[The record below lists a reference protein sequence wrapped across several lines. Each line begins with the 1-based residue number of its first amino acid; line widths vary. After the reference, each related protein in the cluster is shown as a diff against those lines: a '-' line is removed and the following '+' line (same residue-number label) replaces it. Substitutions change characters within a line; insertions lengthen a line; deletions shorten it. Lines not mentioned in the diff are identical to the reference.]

1 MAPRRRSSTIEVP
14 STGTVSLVIHT
25 NSGNSST
32 SSTLAPRQDREDS
45 LTYATRLHAL
55 ELLRPSHERERA
67 TLQKTHDLQTLEL
80 KTLIGQLSAKQR
92 EKLLRKHYQ
101 AVGAPLR
108 EAEQIL
114 EMEQIKTKIVATG
127 LLGAGAFGVGFYADP
142 EAWAQAIWVGVFVA
156 VVVLGLAFYA
166 SEGWA
171 SVTRSYEEK
180 KANLEMEEQEAAYG
194 RARTGSY

>member
-1 MAPRRRSSTIEVP
+1 
-14 STGTVSLVIHT
+14 
-25 NSGNSST
+25 
-32 SSTLAPRQDREDS
+32 
-45 LTYATRLHAL
+45 
-55 ELLRPSHERERA
+55 
-67 TLQKTHDLQTLEL
+67 
-80 KTLIGQLSAKQR
+80 
-92 EKLLRKHYQ
+92 
-101 AVGAPLR
+101 
-108 EAEQIL
+108 
-114 EMEQIKTKIVATG
+114 MEQIKTKIVATG